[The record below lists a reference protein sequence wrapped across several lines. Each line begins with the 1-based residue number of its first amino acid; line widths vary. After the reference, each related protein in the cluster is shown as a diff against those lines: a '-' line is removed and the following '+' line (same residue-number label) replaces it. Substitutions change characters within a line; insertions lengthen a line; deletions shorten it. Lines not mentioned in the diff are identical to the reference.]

1 MLQFLS
7 LLFSVRIES
16 SGPKFCGFA
25 VQARES
31 TESFTRGAK
40 FVGEFVNP
48 PVNAE
53 WRIWH
58 CAAVSINNLAVTHI
72 KVCILEHHDT
82 RSVHS
87 IVGQFIKSKF
97 SILYAAMC
105 HTFTSN

>member
-1 MLQFLS
+1 MIIIMLQFLS
-7 LLFSVRIES
+7 VLLSVRIES
-16 SGPKFCGFA
+16 SGPKFRGFA

-58 CAAVSINNLAVTHI
+58 CAAVSINNLAVTHV

-82 RSVHS
+82 
-87 IVGQFIKSKF
+87 QFIALLAS
-97 SILYAAMC
+97 LL
-105 HTFTSN
+105 N